1 MPHPLHP
8 LTAAEIT
15 KASRTF
21 RRGLDSLDPD
31 PYGAVSSSSSR
42 RLRWIEVALE
52 EPSTSADREAL
63 LWHDALDPA
72 SSAPLRAARVIGT

>member
-1 MPHPLHP
+1 MAHPLHP

-15 KASRTF
+15 AASRTF
-21 RRGLDSLDPD
+21 RRGLDSLDPS
-31 PYGAVSSSSSR
+31 VSSSR
-42 RLRWIEVALE
+42 RLRWIEIALE